1 MGIFFILSGVGTL
14 GTDHEAFVTNALSTS
29 DSSWRIC
36 TWHKNHQLMQVGG
49 KGTEVPMS
57 MYDACRAGGAIIA
70 TAHEH
75 SYSRTHLL
83 SSFANQTILDT
94 SAELSIGEGQ
104 TIAFV
109 SGLGGLSV
117 RAENATRAADPW
129 WASIHTSTQ
138 GAQSGALFCSF
149 NHQSVFN
156 RAHCYFKDLGGVVA
170 DEFDLV
176 SLIPRT
182 PVGGPYDVR
191 AGTGDPRRG
200 LSDVGTS
207 CPEKIACLSSR
218 GSG

>member
-1 MGIFFILSGVGTL
+1 M
-14 GTDHEAFVTNALSTS
+14 AL
-29 DSSWRIC
+29 
-36 TWHKNHQLMQVGG
+36 
-49 KGTEVPMS
+49 
-57 MYDACRAGGAIIA
+57 YDACRAGGAIIA

-75 SYSRTHLL
+75 SYSRTHLM

-156 RAHCYFKDLGGVVA
+156 RAHCYFKDLGAVVA

-176 SLIPRT
+176 SLNAQT
-182 PVGGPYDVR
+182 PVEVPTTSDLGLAILVVAFLLSARLAPRKLLASRHAGR
-191 AGTGDPRRG
+191 ASHAERLGRA
-200 LSDVGTS
+200 LSDVPQDAHS
-207 CPEKIACLSSR
+207 
-218 GSG
+218 